1 MIYTII
7 CGIAQHQFM
16 DVVNEDIQEGEIEE
30 TLLLSGDTYRK
41 QLKEK
46 DTVICTQFNLLV
58 FILFISLKN
67 NNDK

>member
-1 MIYTII
+1 
-7 CGIAQHQFM
+7 M
-16 DVVNEDIQEGEIEE
+16 DVVNEDIQEGEIRAVE

-46 DTVICTQFNLLV
+46 DTVICTQFNLSV

>member
-1 MIYTII
+1 
-7 CGIAQHQFM
+7 M
-16 DVVNEDIQEGEIEE
+16 DVVNEDIQEGEIRAVE

>member
-1 MIYTII
+1 
-7 CGIAQHQFM
+7 M
-16 DVVNEDIQEGEIEE
+16 DVVNEDIQGGEIRAVE

>member
-1 MIYTII
+1 
-7 CGIAQHQFM
+7 M

>member
-1 MIYTII
+1 ME
-7 CGIAQHQFM
+7 

>member
-1 MIYTII
+1 
-7 CGIAQHQFM
+7 M

-58 FILFISLKN
+58 FILFISLKIIMIN
-67 NNDK
+67 KITKQNH